1 MGKKSRRNRNKK
13 TGNDAASTTASASA
27 TASAI
32 ASATASASTIA
43 ANDAAA
49 NGAGA
54 GTNQCF
60 HGSTAGKSQPN
71 GEYMKAAAEYVEMLR
86 QESLLDYQ
94 DSSKKQQALAIRS
107 IIYKEHHMHLI
118 KDPEFHRFLFAFC
131 TKQYLASDIFK
142 DPLRRQVVHDLLLF
156 GLMCRYGT
164 TSKELTKYNR
174 DIRTDRGLI
183 KVLVRETRTH
193 CKCMN
198 EGKVIAKT
206 MDKTGKCDGCK
217 EDFPKLTLRICN
229 GCQYVR
235 YHDSDCQRNHWLEHH
250 QFDCQSFARANA
262 KEANAKEH

>member
-13 TGNDAASTTASASA
+13 TGNDAASTTASASATASA

-71 GEYMKAAAEYVEMLR
+71 GEYMKAAAEYVHMLR
-86 QESLLDYQ
+86 QETLLDNQ
-94 DSSKKQQALAIRS
+94 DGSKDELALAIRS
-107 IIYKEHHMHLI
+107 VIYDEDHMHLI

-198 EGKVIAKT
+198 EGQVIAKG
-206 MDKTGKCDGCK
+206 MDIIGICCGCLK
-217 EDFPKLTLRICN
+217 YFPKETLSFCS
-229 GCQYVR
+229 GCQVLK
-235 YHDSDCQRNHWLEHH
+235 YHDRKCQLDHWHIHKSDCGQP
-250 QFDCQSFARANA
+250 
-262 KEANAKEH
+262 